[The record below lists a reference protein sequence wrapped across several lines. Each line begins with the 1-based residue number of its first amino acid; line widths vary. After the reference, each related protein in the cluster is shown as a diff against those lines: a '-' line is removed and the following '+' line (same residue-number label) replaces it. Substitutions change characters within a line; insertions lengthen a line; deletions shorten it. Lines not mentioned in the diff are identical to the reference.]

1 MTVREEPFSRQPLP
15 PPPHPRSRGVRAQGL
30 RNCCVMPPGGPRRH
44 PLRSTPNEVDRKGIG
59 GVVLLPGLQPLP
71 RADPPGAQGQGWV
84 ALSSWGGRAAPPGR
98 TGLHEFGVRRA
109 QPHPPQDVL
118 LPPPFPPHP
127 PHPPLQPQN
136 WSPLSVALPCHPRA
150 SPPSGSALTVE
161 AAREVARLPTLS
173 PAQPGSWSL
182 NKKFILKGGQEF
194 PEPVLGA
201 EGKY

>member
-1 MTVREEPFSRQPLP
+1 MWRWVQDTEELRSQRSLRRLGRGLSGGGHLAPVTVREEPFSRQPLP

-109 QPHPPQDVL
+109 QPHPPPGRA
-118 LPPPFPPHP
+118 PPSSLSSPPHP
-127 PHPPLQPQN
+127 IPSLFSHRRLSTHPIPY
-136 WSPLSVALPCHPRA
+136 
-150 SPPSGSALTVE
+150 G
-161 AAREVARLPTLS
+161 
-173 PAQPGSWSL
+173 
-182 NKKFILKGGQEF
+182 FF
-194 PEPVLGA
+194 FF
-201 EGKY
+201 